1 MVITMKAHYDFSK
14 GERGKFFFGN
24 EPYDVVIHVDRSEP
38 GATFEIFPGT
48 DGKYHFRLADKRG
61 TLFTS
66 EEGFESQDDCLSAIS
81 IIKQESILAPTVFP

>member
-1 MVITMKAHYDFSK
+1 MKAHYDFSN

-24 EPYDVVIHVDRSEP
+24 EPYDVVIHVDRS
-38 GATFEIFPGT
+38 

-66 EEGFESQDDCLSAIS
+66 EEGLESQDDCLSAIS
-81 IIKQESILAPTVFP
+81 IINQESILAPTVFP